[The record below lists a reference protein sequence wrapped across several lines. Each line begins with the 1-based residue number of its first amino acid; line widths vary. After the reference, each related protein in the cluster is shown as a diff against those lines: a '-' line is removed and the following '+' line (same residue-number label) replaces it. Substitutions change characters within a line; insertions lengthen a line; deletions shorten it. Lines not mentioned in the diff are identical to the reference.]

1 MLDFKQT
8 DVVELFEDLTHVDED
23 SDSDIKG
30 EKSCSSSA
38 DPKADSSADEK

>member
-8 DVVELFEDLTHVDED
+8 GVVELFEEETPVDED

-30 EKSCSSSA
+30 EKYCSSSS